1 MSVSTTYSLDE
12 LDVLYLYS
20 NSLSFSFFNVKTIH
34 YWFIVVILNI
44 KLWYNFNDNITNP
57 NMLYQKWRFILLFI
71 YILENLFL
79 IYLYCIVISKTSYAK
94 FTYIYI
100 LQSGTWGHWGHGS
113 YFYTF
118 YWMCIMFISM
128 NRFTQQQQS
137 RVIPGIVY
145 IFIMFVVDI
154 NRSW

>member
-1 MSVSTTYSLDE
+1 MFFRFKFLYVLMFMSVSTTYSLDE

-57 NMLYQKWRFILLFI
+57 NMFYKKWRFILLFI

-79 IYLYCIVISKTSYAK
+79 IYLVYCIVISKTSYEK
-94 FTYIYI
+94 FR
-100 LQSGTWGHWGHGS
+100 LGHEVIEDMGAI
-113 YFYTF
+113 FTL
-118 YWMCIMFISM
+118 FIGC
-128 NRFTQQQQS
+128 
-137 RVIPGIVY
+137 V
-145 IFIMFVVDI
+145 
-154 NRSW
+154 